1 MLKAALM
8 KFTSMFSPLLVVRL
22 FSALRAGVS
31 AVMKL
36 LSERKHMKYD
46 LAETGK
52 RIREVRKKNGLTQEE
67 FASKVNIS
75 TTHIGSIERGLK
87 GCSIELLVDIAI
99 AFNVSLDFLILGKSG
114 SDMTETK
121 AAIRNA
127 IEALV
132 KLESTL

>member
-1 MLKAALM
+1 MLKTASM

-36 LSERKHMKYD
+36 KAERKHMKYD

-52 RIREVRKKNGLTQEE
+52 RIREVRKMNGLTQEE
-67 FASKVNIS
+67 FSSKVNIS
-75 TTHIGSIERGLK
+75 TTHIGSIERGFK

-121 AAIRNA
+121 TAIRNA

>member
-1 MLKAALM
+1 
-8 KFTSMFSPLLVVRL
+8 
-22 FSALRAGVS
+22 
-31 AVMKL
+31 
-36 LSERKHMKYD
+36 MKYD

-52 RIREVRKKNGLTQEE
+52 RIREVRKMNGLTQEE
-67 FASKVNIS
+67 FSRKVNIS
-75 TTHIGSIERGLK
+75 TTHIGSIERGFK

>member
-1 MLKAALM
+1 M
-8 KFTSMFSPLLVVRL
+8 
-22 FSALRAGVS
+22 
-31 AVMKL
+31 
-36 LSERKHMKYD
+36 
-46 LAETGK
+46 
-52 RIREVRKKNGLTQEE
+52 
-67 FASKVNIS
+67 
-75 TTHIGSIERGLK
+75 
-87 GCSIELLVDIAI
+87 LVDIAI

>member
-1 MLKAALM
+1 
-8 KFTSMFSPLLVVRL
+8 
-22 FSALRAGVS
+22 
-31 AVMKL
+31 
-36 LSERKHMKYD
+36 MKYD

-87 GCSIELLVDIAI
+87 GCSIELLVDIALV
-99 AFNVSLDFLILGKSG
+99 FNVSLDFLILGKSECG
-114 SDMTETK
+114 MAESK